1 MKPEMGES
9 RPLHR
14 IAVTVPIG
22 PDEDRVD
29 RFCNSGRDGLFG
41 DGIVHAALRMRVQDG
56 DEVVWRVEW
65 VVEGAMDIGGL
76 GLGLNLLATVA
87 GVNLRGGVAVTPID
101 PDTNWLEESYRQ
113 FPAFT
118 LGRFFVRG
126 SHCDDPVPPGQIP
139 LTIDAATAF
148 GSGTHGTTAGC
159 LMLMQGLV
167 AQGFRP
173 RAVLD
178 MGCGSGIL
186 AVAACKLWESPD
198 IPVEAVDIDPEAA
211 IVTDRHSAMNGTTD
225 RLSPAVAGDGFAVV
239 AGRRYDL
246 ILANILPRPL
256 IDMADSLAAALHPG
270 GYAILSGMLHE
281 HVDGVVAAYAPL
293 GLRPVAR
300 EDLGEWAALL
310 LQRL

>member
-1 MKPEMGES
+1 MTLPF
-9 RPLHR
+9 HR
-14 IAVTVPIG
+14 IAVTVPID
-22 PDEDRVD
+22 PDQDRVD
-29 RFCNSGRDGLFG
+29 RFCESGQAGLFG
-41 DGIVHAALRMRVQDG
+41 DGVVHAAVMMRAQDG
-56 DEVVWRVEW
+56 NAPVWRLEW
-65 VVEGAMDIGGL
+65 VVEGVLDREAIGL
-76 GLGLNLLATVA
+76 GLDVLAAVA
-87 GVNLRGGVAVTPID
+87 GLRLRGGVEMTPID
-101 PDTNWLEESYRQ
+101 PETNWLEESYRQ

-126 SHCDDPVPPGQIP
+126 SHCDDPVPPGKIP

-167 AQGFRP
+167 DQGFCP
-173 RAVLD
+173 GAVLD

-186 AVAACKLWESPD
+186 AVAACKLWDSP
-198 IPVEAVDIDPEAA
+198 VAAVDIDPEAA

-256 IDMADSLAAALHPG
+256 IDMAAPLAGALNPG
-270 GYAILSGMLHE
+270 GYTILSGMLHA
-281 HVDGVVAAYAPL
+281 HVDGVVDAYAPL
-293 GLRPVAR
+293 GLTPAAR
-300 EDLGEWAALL
+300 EDRGDWTALL
-310 LQRL
+310 LQKL